1 MHFYI
6 FTQPFLHIK
15 IIMHENVLNISTI
28 SNFSFRVCTEK
39 MRLSAILVVVAISV
53 ALSGSVTIKTLVF
66 PSETSDS
73 YVEMVPLKPL
83 QLKAF
88 TLCMR
93 LATELKGEREVILF
107 AYRTGDY
114 DELNV
119 WRELDG
125 RLSFYLSGDGVFF
138 QVPELGALKT
148 HLCVTWDSSSGAATV
163 FMDGRKSLTK
173 IYKKGHTIRAGGKVL
188 LGQDPDSYMGD
199 YDAKQSFVGEVC
211 DVNMWDSV
219 LPDRTIKDLVS
230 GKRVQ
235 RGNVFDWE
243 TIQLKISG
251 TVEVIHR
258 EL

>member
-1 MHFYI
+1 MSVFIYFKVHFNG
-6 FTQPFLHIK
+6 FWLTS
-15 IIMHENVLNISTI
+15 VL
-28 SNFSFRVCTEK
+28 FQAVCSLLSSGSLLIHVCFQI
-39 MRLSAILVVVAISV
+39 RLF
-53 ALSGSVTIKTLVF
+53 GSVTIKTLVF

-188 LGQDPDSYMGD
+188 LGQDPDSYLGD